1 MNLHANNSELT
12 RRDELL
18 VSAARLFREKGYH
31 ATSME
36 DIARTLG
43 ILRGSLYHHIRSK
56 EDLLIEIMTRGIG
69 YLLELV
75 RPVVASTQP
84 ADEKL
89 SALIRAHVLAITSQ
103 PDVLTVFLHEF
114 KSVSAERLPEVLALR
129 DEYEYLVRGV
139 IAQGIDEGVFRP
151 VDVPLTTFGLL
162 GMINWLYQWY
172 RPGGRSTPEQIASQ
186 FVDLALHAL
195 QQESANEQER
205 ARSAGPR
212 AGGEPGPQP

>member
-1 MNLHANNSELT
+1 MNLHAGNSELT

-18 VSAARLFREKGYH
+18 VSAAHLFCEKGYH

-75 RPVVASTQP
+75 RPIATSAQP

-89 SALIRAHVLAITSQ
+89 GAMIRAHVLAITSH
-103 PDVLTVFLHEF
+103 PDVLTVFLHEL
-114 KSVSAERLPEVLALR
+114 KSVSPERLPEVLALR
-129 DEYEYLVRGV
+129 DEYEQLVRSV
-139 IAQGIDEGVFRP
+139 IAGGIDEGVFRP
-151 VDVPLTTFGLL
+151 VDVPLATFGLL
-162 GMINWLYQWY
+162 GLVNWLYQWY
-172 RPGGRSTPEQIASQ
+172 KPGGRRKPEEIADQ
-186 FVDLALHAL
+186 FEDLALHAL
-195 QQESANEQER
+195 RNERDEWPV
-205 ARSAGPR
+205 AGCR
-212 AGGEPGPQP
+212 